1 MNGVPISICSITQ
14 KFMMLSVTEVKIA
27 AGVIVAQ
34 DMLCVYHLMESL
46 ELEFELPTVLNMDNS
61 SAVDI
66 PNSWSV
72 GGRTHQVD
80 VHNYVLCELQDQGL
94 LKIKYIA
101 GEKNH
106 ADMSEIYD
114 RHVPLYMGI
123 DNYVSNQGSSGEVVS
138 D

>member
-46 ELEFELPTVLNMDNS
+46 ELEFELPMVLNMDNS

-66 PNSWSV
+66 ANSWSV
-72 GGRTHQVD
+72 GGRECITLMCAITFCA
-80 VHNYVLCELQDQGL
+80 NSKTRGY
-94 LKIKYIA
+94 
-101 GEKNH
+101 
-106 ADMSEIYD
+106 
-114 RHVPLYMGI
+114 
-123 DNYVSNQGSSGEVVS
+123 
-138 D
+138 